1 MVLITCVIEKDVKF
15 YPQIFLEIACIINK
29 HLQNIHEKLIHD
41 ACQKMRK
48 KKRKNQVL
56 VTSVKS

>member
-29 HLQNIHEKLIHD
+29 HLQNIHEKLMHD
-41 ACQKMRK
+41 ACRGWEK
-48 KKRKNQVL
+48 KKKEP
-56 VTSVKS
+56 SFSDKC